1 MIMVIINH
9 KKLHILRLPV
19 SPADIS
25 GRYSESVYINLI
37 LGEVWK
43 SHCIEKQ
50 FRGYIFGVMAWVSDF
65 L

>member
-37 LGEVWK
+37 PGEFWK
-43 SHCIEKQ
+43 SHSIEKQ
-50 FRGYIFGVMAWVSDF
+50 CKEGIFGVMA
-65 L
+65 